1 MNVPKCEI
9 LTYEKSDVAVMRF
22 HEKMEILSSAVY
34 NGGDR
39 MTDCVFILQVPKNF
53 YDDNPYNLALNVCRK
68 LDLPEDSVGF
78 MTAAEVKYVFSYKSE
93 EFEGVETFAA
103 VTAGLSNQVIAG
115 DVLENWDTRFKLSSR
130 RSKALIAGTINII
143 GVSSVPLTQTG
154 KVNIL
159 IGMTEAK
166 TAAMASFGY
175 EETGTTSDA
184 IAIMSPVGEERTVY
198 SGTGTQLGISMTRAV
213 KHCVRDS
220 LIKRGDHVHGN
231 YLDVLIEAGISE
243 EELVKSISRYS
254 EADGNGIRVIAETVN
269 GLSGNKDLALL
280 VQTAVSYDAAW
291 KKIIKE
297 NDLDAKSM
305 LPGMLQDIASYFKT
319 KAFESIAGQADINVY
334 ATIYIQDLPKTQA
347 GDILKGTLEG
357 IVTGIPV
364 SKKLIS
370 SKERGVK

>member
-1 MNVPKCEI
+1 M
-9 LTYEKSDVAVMRF
+9 
-22 HEKMEILSSAVY
+22 
-34 NGGDR
+34 
-39 MTDCVFILQVPKNF
+39 
-53 YDDNPYNLALNVCRK
+53 
-68 LDLPEDSVGF
+68 
-78 MTAAEVKYVFSYKSE
+78 
-93 EFEGVETFAA
+93 
-103 VTAGLSNQVIAG
+103 
-115 DVLENWDTRFKLSSR
+115 
-130 RSKALIAGTINII
+130 
-143 GVSSVPLTQTG
+143 
-154 KVNIL
+154 
-159 IGMTEAK
+159 
-166 TAAMASFGY
+166 
-175 EETGTTSDA
+175 
-184 IAIMSPVGEERTVY
+184 
-198 SGTGTQLGISMTRAV
+198 
-213 KHCVRDS
+213 
-220 LIKRGDHVHGN
+220 
-231 YLDVLIEAGISE
+231 DVLIEAGISE

-357 IVTGIPV
+357 IVTGISV